1 MTGRRRSFRAVVFDM
16 DGVLADSEPVYYR
29 AMNDVL
35 NPLGHKVTD
44 EHQRALMGHSI
55 EDTWLYLQQAFDLKG
70 PLDLLVEMYDMELRR
85 LLLQVHEPLPGVR
98 ELIAALKQRGVP
110 IAVAS
115 SSLPE
120 WIEALLGGLGLS
132 HAFDAL
138 VSATMV
144 EHPKPA
150 PDIYVEAAGRLGAN
164 PEDTIGIEDTPTGL
178 ASAKAAGLFTIQVR
192 AASTAFEPLPDADL
206 VLDTLR
212 EFDLALVKGT
222 RNQEQGT

>member
-1 MTGRRRSFRAVVFDM
+1 MQQPPFRAVVFDM

-55 EDTWLYLQQAFDLKG
+55 EDTWLYLQQAFKLTG

-85 LLLQVHEPLPGVR
+85 LLLQVHEPLSGVR
-98 ELIAALKQRGVP
+98 ELIAELRRRRVP

-120 WIEALLGGLGLS
+120 WIEALLTGLGLYG
-132 HAFDAL
+132 AFDAL

-150 PDIYVEAAGRLGAN
+150 PDIYIEAAKRLGSA
-164 PEDTIGIEDTPTGL
+164 PDQTIGIEDTPTGL

-192 AASTAFEPLPDADL
+192 ASSTAFEPLPDADL
-206 VLDTLR
+206 VLDTLAD
-212 EFDLALVKGT
+212 FDLSLVAMD
-222 RNQEQGT
+222 R

>member
-1 MTGRRRSFRAVVFDM
+1 M

-55 EDTWLYLQQAFDLKG
+55 EDTWLYLQQAFKLKG

-85 LLLQVHEPLPGVR
+85 LLLQVHETLPGVR
-98 ELIAALKQRGVP
+98 ELIAELRRRSVP

-120 WIEALLGGLGLS
+120 WIEALLTGLGLHQS
-132 HAFDAL
+132 FDTL

-150 PDIYVEAAGRLGAN
+150 PDIYIEAARRLGVA
-164 PEDTIGIEDTPTGL
+164 PGQTIGIEDTPTGL
-178 ASAKAAGLFTIQVR
+178 ASANAAGLFTIQVR
-192 AASTAFEPLPDADL
+192 ASSTAFEPLPDADL

-212 EFDLALVKGT
+212 DFDLSLVAK
-222 RNQEQGT
+222 EA

>member
-1 MTGRRRSFRAVVFDM
+1 LTNEQSQFRAVVFDM

-44 EHQRALMGHSI
+44 EHQRAIMGHSI

-70 PLDLLVEMYDMELRR
+70 PLDLLVEMYDLELRR

-98 ELIAALKQRGVP
+98 ELIAELRQHRVP

-120 WIEALLGGLGLS
+120 WIEALLTGLGLYA
-132 HAFDAL
+132 AFDAL

-150 PDIYVEAAGRLGAN
+150 PDIYIEAARRLGVA
-164 PEDTIGIEDTPTGL
+164 PGQTIGIEDTPTGL

-192 AASTAFEPLPDADL
+192 ASSTAFEPLPDADL
-206 VLDTLR
+206 VLASLR
-212 EFDLALVKGT
+212 DFDFELVKGT
-222 RNQEQGT
+222 GSREQGT

>member
-1 MTGRRRSFRAVVFDM
+1 M

-55 EDTWLYLQQAFDLKG
+55 GDTWLYLQQTFDLKG
-70 PLDLLVEMYDMELRR
+70 SLDLLIEMYDMELRR
-85 LLLQVHEPLPGVR
+85 LLLQVHETLPGVR
-98 ELIAALKQRGVP
+98 ELVAELKQRRVP
-110 IAVAS
+110 VAVAS

-120 WIEALLGGLGLS
+120 WIEALLTGLGLQHS
-132 HAFDAL
+132 FDAL

-150 PDIYVEAAGRLGAN
+150 PDIYIEAARRLGSA
-164 PEDTIGIEDTPTGL
+164 PHQTIGIEDTPTGL
-178 ASAKAAGLFTIQVR
+178 ASAKAAGLFTVQVR
-192 AASTAFEPLPDADL
+192 ASSTAFEPLPDANL

-212 EFDLALVKGT
+212 EFDLSLVARDADGT
-222 RNQEQGT
+222 ST